1 MTTVAPHGSWASPLT
16 AARLA
21 TASASIGQA
30 RAFGRRLLWTET
42 RPDEGGR
49 VALLALDDPVPPS
62 EQSPQRLGA
71 AAGAASAQELPR
83 PYEPLPPGFSVR
95 TRVHEY
101 GGLAFAPAGR
111 RLLFSNDADQR
122 LYVVADGQPPQP
134 LTPAGL
140 RYADGAASPD
150 GTRVFFVRDDHRP
163 GGEPRNEIVAIDPA
177 QGGEGSVLHGGS
189 DFVAFPRPSADGR
202 HLAFIAWNHP
212 QMPWDGATLYVA
224 RLDGDSLSELRAVAG
239 GVDESVLEPCWDADG
254 ALYFL
259 SDRSGWWNLY
269 RWRDGVVAPVAPMAA
284 EVGGPL
290 WQLGQSSY
298 ALTGNGHA
306 VARVCRQAR
315 DQLALIDLAH
325 GIVTPLPLPYVAYGS
340 IGMLGA
346 RTAYAVAAA
355 EDDLPALIAI
365 DLATGAH
372 RVIRRPSA
380 SPLPPAY
387 VSRAEAIEFPTAPG
401 PDGAPRTAHA
411 FFYPPRNP
419 DYAAPEGERPPL
431 MVVLHGGPTG
441 HSSPALNLNRQFW
454 TTRGWALVDVNYG
467 GSSGFGRDYRQRL
480 RGQWGVVDL
489 ADAVAAVRHLVASG
503 RVDGRRVVIRG
514 GSAGGYT
521 VLCALAFADAFAA
534 GVNYY
539 GIADLEAIAANTHK
553 FESRYLDSL
562 VAPLPQGRE
571 VYRARSPIHHLQRL
585 NAALIAFQGAE
596 DKAVPPAQSRAI
608 VAAVR
613 ARGQPV
619 AYLEFEGE
627 QHGFRRAANIR
638 RALEAEL
645 YFLGRVLGFQPAD
658 AVAPIPIDNL
668 PP

>member
-1 MTTVAPHGSWASPLT
+1 MTIVAPHGAWASPLS
-16 AARLA
+16 AERLA

-30 RAFGRRLLWTET
+30 RVRR
-42 RPDEGGR
+42 P
-49 VALLALDDPVPPS
+49 LALDRDAAGRGRP
-62 EQSPQRLGA
+62 RR
-71 AAGAASAQELPR
+71 AAGARRSLAAGRPVAAGLGRGCARQRGNEPGRASEQV
-83 PYEPLPPGFSVR
+83 PPDFIVR

-101 GGLAFAPAGR
+101 GGLAFVQAGE

-122 LYVVADGQPPQP
+122 VYVVEPGRPPQP

-150 GTRVFFVRDDHRP
+150 GARVFFVREDRRA
-163 GGEPRNEIVAIDPA
+163 GGEPRNEVVAIDPSEA
-177 QGGEGSVLHGGS
+177 GEGAVLYGGS
-189 DFVAFPRPSADGR
+189 DFVAFPRPSPDWR
-202 HLAFIAWNHP
+202 YLAFIAWNHP

-269 RWRDGVVAPVAPMAA
+269 RWRDGIVAPVAPMAA

-298 ALTGNGHA
+298 VLTGDGHA

-325 GIVTPLPLPYVAYGS
+325 GIVTPLPYVAYGS

-346 RTAYAVAAA
+346 RTAGYAVAAA

-387 VSRAEAIEFPTAPG
+387 VSRAEKIEFPTAPG

-419 DYAAPEGERPPL
+419 DDAAPEGERPPL

-441 HSSPALNLNRQFW
+441 HSSPTLNLNRQFW

-521 VLCALAFADAFAA
+521 VLCALAFTDAFAA

-539 GIADLEAIAANTHK
+539 GIADLEAIAADTHK

-571 VYRARSPIHHLQRL
+571 VSRARSPIHHLQRL
-585 NAALIAFQGAE
+585 NAALIAFQAAE
-596 DKAVPPAQSRAI
+596 DNAVPPAQSRAI

-645 YFLGRVLGFQPAD
+645 YFLGRVLGFRPAD